1 LTSRL
6 FLILCYCDRHGL
18 YAGSSADI
26 RKCRATR
33 HQHCILCRTVSATS
47 GSTPSEC
54 PRRRILCCSA
64 PELSP
69 ARKSTRC
76 CAHIGQ
82 VRVEGH
88 RMSLILGWI
97 FHMGDR
103 LAVTQLRHCSSIHI
117 KGSYLSEL
125 LKDLTRTFRLSP
137 AFLVGHA
144 GSDLSPR
151 TLWPIC
157 PPLPSQRSN
166 MGHVR
171 FLTLGQ
177 GYIRKCYNR
186 TTGIQPEGRFD
197 FSGMPALR
205 EKYRRN
211 TERLNFGPMSNL
223 QVGDTGV
230 RDVHFH
236 DRRYFSV
243 EQVVSFCF
251 VRDGQK
257 DSWVGKSA
265 SE

>member
-1 LTSRL
+1 MASTQAVPPIYVSAAQPGTNTASSVELYPQHLDLLHPNVLDGAYYVAVLRNYLQLANPPGAVPTSDKFEWRDIECL
-6 FLILCYCDRHGL
+6 SFS
-18 YAGSSADI
+18 AGSSTWETDWRSPSSDTA
-26 RKCRATR
+26 RLF
-33 HQHCILCRTVSATS
+33 ILR
-47 GSTPSEC
+47 GH
-54 PRRRILCCSA
+54 I
-64 PELSP
+64 SP
-69 ARKSTRC
+69 
-76 CAHIGQ
+76 
-82 VRVEGH
+82 
-88 RMSLILGWI
+88 
-97 FHMGDR
+97 
-103 LAVTQLRHCSSIHI
+103 
-117 KGSYLSEL
+117 EL

-211 TERLNFGPMSNL
+211 TERLNFGPMSNR